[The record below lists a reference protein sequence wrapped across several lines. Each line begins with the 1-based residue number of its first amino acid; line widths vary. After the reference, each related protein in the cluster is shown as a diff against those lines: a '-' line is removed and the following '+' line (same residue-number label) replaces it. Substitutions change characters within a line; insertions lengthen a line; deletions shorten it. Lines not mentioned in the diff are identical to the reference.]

1 MSLKAKGKRQKAKGK
16 NRRALRALNVS
27 ALLPFAFCLLPSAS
41 AACLLPFAF
50 TVAPSQ
56 TSQQPGQTPSP
67 TPTAATADGEAV
79 ERIEAD
85 ATNVLLTATDKKRR
99 FVTTLKPE
107 DLRVLEDGVPQ
118 QISYFERE
126 T

>member
-1 MSLKAKGKRQKAKGK
+1 MSFKAKGKRQKAKGK
-16 NRRALRALNVS
+16 SADTFSARS
-27 ALLPFAFCLLPSAS
+27 ALLFLPFAFCLLPSAS

-79 ERIEAD
+79 VSIDAD

-107 DLRVLEDGVPQ
+107 DLRVL
-118 QISYFERE
+118 
-126 T
+126 